1 MEGYYTRYGDVLPL
15 LEASDDRYV
24 IMMAGDEVTV
34 RFDAS
39 LAPELEPGWT
49 RDFLIYTDGWIKDA
63 DLNTATGDAV
73 LPLPFHGMTRYPYGP
88 DETYPTDDA
97 GRDFV
102 STYNTRW
109 VTTPPKR

>member
-73 LPLPFHGMTRYPYGP
+73 LPLPFHGMTRYPYGA
-88 DETYPTDDA
+88 DEAYPTDDA
-97 GRDFV
+97 RRDFV
-102 STYNTRW
+102 SIYNTRW
-109 VTTPPKR
+109 VTNPPKR